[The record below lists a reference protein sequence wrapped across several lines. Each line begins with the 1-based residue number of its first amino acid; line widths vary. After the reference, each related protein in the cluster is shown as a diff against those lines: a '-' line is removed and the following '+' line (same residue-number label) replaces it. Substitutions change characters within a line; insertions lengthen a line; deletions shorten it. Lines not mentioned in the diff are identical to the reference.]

1 VSKTVLVVEDH
12 EDNLLIVATILRHYG
27 YKVLTAADG
36 EVAIS
41 VASREL
47 PDLVLLD
54 ISIPKIDGWDVARTL
69 KGRTSTADIPLIA
82 FTAHVYDADRAR
94 ASDEGFVGFLPKPVE
109 PTRIVQEITRLI
121 GSP

>member
-1 VSKTVLVVEDH
+1 MSKTVLVVEDH
-12 EDNLLIVATILRHYG
+12 ADNLLIVATILRHYG
-27 YKVLTAADG
+27 YDVLTAEDG

-47 PDLVLLD
+47 PDVVLLD

-69 KGRTSTADIPLIA
+69 KRDTSTADIPLIA

-94 ASDEGFVGFLPKPVE
+94 ATDEGFVGFLPKPVE
-109 PTRIVQEITRLI
+109 PTRIVQEISRLI

>member
-12 EDNLLIVATILRHYG
+12 ADNLLIVATILRHYG
-27 YKVLTAADG
+27 YDVLTAEDG

-41 VASREL
+41 VAAREL
-47 PDLVLLD
+47 PDVVLLD

-69 KGRTSTADIPLIA
+69 KQDSSTADIPLIA

-94 ASDEGFVGFLPKPVE
+94 ATDEGFVGFLTKPVE
-109 PTRIVQEITRLI
+109 PTRIVQEISRLI

>member
-12 EDNLLIVATILRHYG
+12 ADNLLIVATILRHYG
-27 YKVLTAADG
+27 YDVLTAEDG

-41 VASREL
+41 VAAREL
-47 PDLVLLD
+47 PDVVLLD

-69 KGRTSTADIPLIA
+69 KRDSSTADIPLIA

-94 ASDEGFVGFLPKPVE
+94 ATDEGFVGFLTKPVE
-109 PTRIVQEITRLI
+109 PTRIVQEISRLI

>member
-12 EDNLLIVATILRHYG
+12 ADNLLIVATILRHYG
-27 YKVLTAADG
+27 YDVLTAEDG

-69 KGRTSTADIPLIA
+69 KRETSTADIPLIA

-94 ASDEGFVGFLPKPVE
+94 ATDEGFVGFLTKPVE
-109 PTRIVQEITRLI
+109 PTRIVQEISRFI
-121 GSP
+121 GAP